1 MKTYTLPVIGIM
13 TLGAA
18 AFANTTP
25 SAASTGDVLLAPDS
39 FSTCKWLGDRFKWF
53 NAERDHKNPYI
64 QEFNVSLRMQ
74 YGMDWIDP
82 NGEGRVM
89 GEREG
94 NGRRFNDEWRR
105 FRAGFNMKFLKN
117 FKLTNVW
124 NIGGMDGLE
133 SYNAAENRWDTTD
146 LTYSLYE
153 LNLEYKGGPVTY
165 ALGKMKPRI
174 TGEYRTSSSAIL
186 TIERSMLVNQLRSE
200 TNYGFQVNN
209 SNKND
214 KLGWAAGIW
223 MNGNGGTGTGSFN
236 NRIEPAFN
244 SQDNCFVTGTLS
256 YDTSND
262 VFLKKSRL
270 WLDYA
275 HNFTKW
281 GDDAQNK
288 AYDKLHNYSFKSKY
302 QGTGAKDVVALTW
315 EGSQGDFSLMT
326 EVMAGFNVIGMKAG
340 AENVFGVTI
349 MPSYKFTPNWEGVLR
364 YQMAAGSNAVKW
376 EKRYTQN
383 STYSGTSD
391 CMQALYLGV
400 NYYIFECNPNMA
412 KIMAGIEYAHS
423 NGTDASKQKGF
434 TGWSYNIA
442 FRTNF

>member
-1 MKTYTLPVIGIM
+1 MKTYTLPVIGLM
-13 TLGAA
+13 TLGAS
-18 AFANTTP
+18 AFA
-25 SAASTGDVLLAPDS
+25 AAAPSTGNSLPARDN
-39 FSTCKWLGDRFKWF
+39 FSACKWLGDRFKWF
-53 NAERDHKNPYI
+53 NSERDHKNPYI

-74 YGMDWIDP
+74 YGLDWIDP

-89 GEREG
+89 GEKEG
-94 NGRRFNDEWRR
+94 NGHRFNDEWRR
-105 FRAGFNMKFLKN
+105 FRAGFNMKFLNN
-117 FKLTNVW
+117 FKLNNVW

-133 SYNAAENRWDTTD
+133 SYNAKTNTWDTSD

-165 ALGKMKPRI
+165 AIGKIKPRI

-209 SNKND
+209 SDKKD
-214 KLGWAAGIW
+214 KLGWAAGVW
-223 MNGNGGTGTGSFN
+223 LNGNGGTGTGTFN

-244 SQDNCFVTGTLS
+244 SRDNCFITGTLS

-288 AYDKLHNYSFKSKY
+288 AYEKLTGYGFKSKY
-302 QGTGAKDVVALTW
+302 QGTGARDVVALTW
-315 EGSQGDFSLMT
+315 EGSEGDFSLMT

-340 AENVFGVTI
+340 AENVFGVTV
-349 MPSYKFTPNWEGVLR
+349 MPSYKFTPHWEGVVR
-364 YQMAAGSNAVKW
+364 YQMALLPAAIW
-376 EKRYTQN
+376 
-383 STYSGTSD
+383 
-391 CMQALYLGV
+391 
-400 NYYIFECNPNMA
+400 
-412 KIMAGIEYAHS
+412 
-423 NGTDASKQKGF
+423 
-434 TGWSYNIA
+434 
-442 FRTNF
+442 

>member
-1 MKTYTLPVIGIM
+1 
-13 TLGAA
+13 
-18 AFANTTP
+18 
-25 SAASTGDVLLAPDS
+25 
-39 FSTCKWLGDRFKWF
+39 
-53 NAERDHKNPYI
+53 
-64 QEFNVSLRMQ
+64 MQ
-74 YGMDWIDP
+74 YGLDWIDP

-89 GEREG
+89 GEKEG

-117 FKLTNVW
+117 FKLNNVW

-133 SYNAAENRWDTTD
+133 SYNAKTNTWDTSD

-165 ALGKMKPRI
+165 AIGKMKPRI

-209 SNKND
+209 SDKND

-223 MNGNGGTGTGSFN
+223 MNGNGGTGTGTFN

-244 SQDNCFVTGTLS
+244 SRDNCFVTGTLS

-275 HNFTKW
+275 HNFTNW

-288 AYDKLHNYSFKSKY
+288 AYEKLTGYGFKSKY

-315 EGSQGDFSLMT
+315 EGSQGVLPDDGSDGRLQRH
-326 EVMAGFNVIGMKAG
+326 
-340 AENVFGVTI
+340 
-349 MPSYKFTPNWEGVLR
+349 WHEGR
-364 YQMAAGSNAVKW
+364 G
-376 EKRYTQN
+376 
-383 STYSGTSD
+383 
-391 CMQALYLGV
+391 
-400 NYYIFECNPNMA
+400 
-412 KIMAGIEYAHS
+412 
-423 NGTDASKQKGF
+423 
-434 TGWSYNIA
+434 
-442 FRTNF
+442 

>member
-1 MKTYTLPVIGIM
+1 MKTYTLPVIGLM
-13 TLGAA
+13 TLGAS
-18 AFANTTP
+18 AFA
-25 SAASTGDVLLAPDS
+25 AAAPSTGNSLPARDN
-39 FSTCKWLGDRFKWF
+39 FSACKWLGDRFKWF
-53 NAERDHKNPYI
+53 NSERDHKNPYI

-74 YGMDWIDP
+74 YGLDWIDP

-89 GEREG
+89 GEKEG

-105 FRAGFNMKFLKN
+105 FRAGFNMKFLNN
-117 FKLTNVW
+117 FKLNNVW

-133 SYNAAENRWDTTD
+133 SYNAKTNTWDTSD

-165 ALGKMKPRI
+165 AIGKIKPRI

-209 SNKND
+209 SDKKD
-214 KLGWAAGIW
+214 KLGWAAGVW
-223 MNGNGGTGTGSFN
+223 LNGNGGTGTGTFN
-236 NRIEPAFN
+236 N
-244 SQDNCFVTGTLS
+244 
-256 YDTSND
+256 
-262 VFLKKSRL
+262 
-270 WLDYA
+270 
-275 HNFTKW
+275 
-281 GDDAQNK
+281 
-288 AYDKLHNYSFKSKY
+288 
-302 QGTGAKDVVALTW
+302 QGTGARDVVALTW
-315 EGSQGDFSLMT
+315 EGSEGDFSLMT

-340 AENVFGVTI
+340 AENVFGVTV
-349 MPSYKFTPNWEGVLR
+349 MPSYKFTPHWEGVVR

-400 NYYIFECNPNMA
+400 NYYLFECSPNMA

-423 NGTDASKQKGF
+423 NGTDASRQKGF

>member
-1 MKTYTLPVIGIM
+1 MKTYTLPVIGLM
-13 TLGAA
+13 TLGAS
-18 AFANTTP
+18 AFA
-25 SAASTGDVLLAPDS
+25 AAAPSTGNSLPARDN
-39 FSTCKWLGDRFKWF
+39 FSACKWLGDRFKWF

-74 YGMDWIDP
+74 YGLDWIDP
-82 NGEGRVM
+82 NGEGRMM
-89 GEREG
+89 GEKEG

-105 FRAGFNMKFLKN
+105 FRAGFNMKFLNN
-117 FKLTNVW
+117 FKLNNVW

-133 SYNAAENRWDTTD
+133 SYNAKTNTWDTSD

-165 ALGKMKPRI
+165 AIGKIKPRI

-209 SNKND
+209 SDKKD
-214 KLGWAAGIW
+214 KLGWAAGVW
-223 MNGNGGTGTGSFN
+223 LNGNGGTGTGTFN

-244 SQDNCFVTGTLS
+244 SRDNCFITGTLS

-288 AYDKLHNYSFKSKY
+288 AYEKLTGYGFKSKY
-302 QGTGAKDVVALTW
+302 QGTGARDVVAL
-315 EGSQGDFSLMT
+315 SL
-326 EVMAGFNVIGMKAG
+326 IH
-340 AENVFGVTI
+340 I
-349 MPSYKFTPNWEGVLR
+349 
-364 YQMAAGSNAVKW
+364 
-376 EKRYTQN
+376 
-383 STYSGTSD
+383 
-391 CMQALYLGV
+391 
-400 NYYIFECNPNMA
+400 
-412 KIMAGIEYAHS
+412 
-423 NGTDASKQKGF
+423 
-434 TGWSYNIA
+434 
-442 FRTNF
+442 

>member
-18 AFANTTP
+18 AFAAATP
-25 SAASTGDVLLAPDS
+25 STASTGDVLLARDS
-39 FSTCKWLGDRFKWF
+39 FSTCKWLGERFKWF

-74 YGMDWIDP
+74 YGLDWIDP

-89 GEREG
+89 GEKEG

-117 FKLTNVW
+117 FKLNNVW

-133 SYNAAENRWDTTD
+133 SYNAKTNTWDTSD

-153 LNLEYKGGPVTY
+153 LNLEYKRGPVTY
-165 ALGKMKPRI
+165 AIGKMKPRI

-209 SNKND
+209 SDKND

-223 MNGNGGTGTGSFN
+223 MNGNGGTGTGTFN

-244 SQDNCFVTGTLS
+244 SRDNCFVTGTLS

-275 HNFTKW
+275 HNFTNW

-288 AYDKLHNYSFKSKY
+288 AYEKL
-302 QGTGAKDVVALTW
+302 TGYGL
-315 EGSQGDFSLMT
+315 SL
-326 EVMAGFNVIGMKAG
+326 IH
-340 AENVFGVTI
+340 I
-349 MPSYKFTPNWEGVLR
+349 
-364 YQMAAGSNAVKW
+364 
-376 EKRYTQN
+376 
-383 STYSGTSD
+383 
-391 CMQALYLGV
+391 
-400 NYYIFECNPNMA
+400 
-412 KIMAGIEYAHS
+412 
-423 NGTDASKQKGF
+423 
-434 TGWSYNIA
+434 
-442 FRTNF
+442 

>member
-1 MKTYTLPVIGIM
+1 MKTHPLPVFRIITFGTVLAGM
-13 TLGAA
+13 ALPGASLGDSP
-18 AFANTTP
+18 T
-25 SAASTGDVLLAPDS
+25 ASGS
-39 FSTCKWLGDRFKWF
+39 FPACQWLGDRFKWF
-53 NAERDHKNPYI
+53 RAERDGRNLPI

-82 NGEGRVM
+82 NGERRVM
-89 GEREG
+89 GEQQG

-105 FRAGFNMKFLKN
+105 FRAGFNMKFLDD
-117 FKLTNVW
+117 FKFNNVW
-124 NIGGMDGLE
+124 NIGGLDGME
-133 SYNAAENRWDTTD
+133 SYHAEANRWDTSS
-146 LTYSLYE
+146 LHYSLYE
-153 LNLEYKGGPVTY
+153 LNLEYKDGPVTY

-174 TGEYRTSSSAIL
+174 TGEYRTSSAAIL
-186 TIERSMLVNQLRSE
+186 TMERSMLVNQLRPE
-200 TNYGFQVNN
+200 TNYGFQVNH
-209 SNKND
+209 SDPKD

-223 MNGNGGTGTGSFN
+223 LNGNGGTGTGTVN

-256 YDTSND
+256 YDTSNG

-281 GDDAQNK
+281 GADARNK
-288 AYDKLHNYSFKSKY
+288 AYGQLHGYGFKSNY
-302 QGTGAKDVVALTW
+302 QGTGARDVVALTW
-315 EGSQGDFSLMT
+315 EGSHGNFSLMT
-326 EVMAGFNVIGMKAG
+326 EVMSGFNVIGMKAR

-349 MPSYKFTPNWEGVLR
+349 MPSYKFAPHWEGVLR
-364 YQMAAGSNAVKW
+364 YQMAAGRNAVKW

-383 STYSGTSD
+383 STYSGASD
-391 CMQALYLGV
+391 GMQALYLGA
-400 NYYIFECNPNMA
+400 NYYMFTCNPNMA

-423 NGTDASKQKGF
+423 NGTDAGRRKGF
-434 TGWSYNIA
+434 TGWSYSIA